1 MWDFLSQQGSSRYT
15 LAQLSVL
22 LLAGSVM
29 YMGLYD
35 KEGSVYRNF
44 VKTIQTFVLKM
55 IKSLVVEGHN
65 FSLVK
70 LICGGKLL

>member
-1 MWDFLSQQGSSRYT
+1 MWDFLLQQGSSRYT

-22 LLAGSVM
+22 LLAGLVM

-55 IKSLVVEGHN
+55 WLRDIISLW
-65 FSLVK
+65 
-70 LICGGKLL
+70 

>member
-22 LLAGSVM
+22 LLAGLVM

-44 VKTIQTFVLKM
+44 VKTICLKNDK
-55 IKSLVVEGHN
+55 IP
-65 FSLVK
+65 
-70 LICGGKLL
+70 CG